1 MAVGDA
7 IRVALVVH
15 LYDHGVSSIMDVAG
29 DFELKGGK
37 TAFMLA
43 EFLAIE
49 EDDGLNNWR
58 RRTRG
63 TGGGRASSRNR
74 IRAYTRW
81 FLRTRGIPASGCSSH
96 GHLEYRGVRHEGEF
110 QAIASCRRDAVGAE
124 PAAWNGMQM
133 EVIVAGFVGIDDDLP
148 WPVQAEVLA
157 GGRVLDQPDLL
168 GVTRDIH
175 R

>member
-1 MAVGDA
+1 
-7 IRVALVVH
+7 
-15 LYDHGVSSIMDVAG
+15 MDVAG

-49 EDDGLNNWR
+49 EDDGLII
-58 RRTRG
+58 
-63 TGGGRASSRNR
+63 GGAEPEEQAAAGL
-74 IRAYTRW
+74 
-81 FLRTRGIPASGCSSH
+81 LRVIEFALIPDGSFVPEEFRLLGVPVT

-110 QAIASCRRDAVGAE
+110 QAIALVGGDAVGAE

-133 EVIVAGFVGIDDDLP
+133 EVVVAGFVGIDDDLP

-168 GVTRDIH
+168 GVTRDTTGEQH
-175 R
+175 GRQSR